1 MTFKKKSVPW
11 NKGKKGVMPT
21 PWNKGLKTGE
31 KPWNY
36 VEVPKEELIEFIE
49 QGLNVEKIGKHYNLS
64 KGTISNKLHEYELFE
79 MYKEKA
85 KRWEGNRKDI
95 INNGLY
101 CSNGECGFHC
111 SYKDRLE
118 NFYLMRKEGDETL
131 RSTYAPLCK
140 PCNVKY
146 VSEQYYKRRKEEDPD
161 YVSESELFRGD
172 THKECKTCRDIKEY
186 SEYSERDCN
195 TDGYDSH
202 CKDCTIQKKLDIY
215 RSDMIMTKYKQ
226 YKSIMRSEGND
237 CDLTYEEFEAMWPE
251 NNRCPIRKDIIFQFY
266 PEEDRKLWSK
276 GGRHWPCTP
285 TIDHLY
291 PDKPMCKENFWI
303 ISWRANETKSDMFV
317 AEIEALYHAIQQ
329 RRGKIYIG
337 DDYIEILDVERK
349 IDDIKEYVGKYTP
362 KHLESIKK
370 HRKL

>member
-1 MTFKKKSVPW
+1 MSFKEKHVPW
-11 NKGKKGVMPT
+11 NKGKKGIMPT

-31 KPWNY
+31 KPPNY
-36 VEVPKEELIEFIE
+36 IHIPKEELIEFIE
-49 QGLNVEKIGKHYNLS
+49 QGLNAKKLGKHYNLD
-64 KGTISNKLHEYELFE
+64 KGTICKKLHEYGLFE

-85 KRWEGNRKDI
+85 KRWEAIDI
-95 INNGLY
+95 INDGLT
-101 CSNGECGFHC
+101 CKKCNLHC
-111 SYKDRLE
+111 DYEHRLE
-118 NFYLMRKEGDETL
+118 HFYYSSTKDETL
-131 RSTYAPLCK
+131 RSGYSSNCK
-140 PCNVKY
+140 PCEAELNK
-146 VSEQYYKRRKEEDPD
+146 KRRIENKLKEDPD
-161 YVSESELFRGD
+161 YVTESMLFVSD
-172 THKECKTCRDIKEY
+172 THKECKTCRDIKLRSNY
-186 SEYSERDCN
+186 NIARGN
-195 TDGYDSH
+195 KDGNNSH
-202 CKDCTIQKKLDIY
+202 CKDCLTQKALDVY
-215 RSDMIMTKYKQ
+215 RNDMVMTKYKQ

-251 NNRCPIRKDIIFQFY
+251 NNRCPIRNDIIFQFY